1 MDGLRPSIAPQ
12 LCKPLYFLKAS
23 HPAWL
28 ASAHTCLEE
37 AALAFAACGI
47 TGPVVADLPYQTGD
61 VPDASSGNIMGHLV
75 GRTVASG
82 DAIHSNTV
90 FVLNLSQY
98 GRGRAGLCR
107 L

>member
-37 AALAFAACGI
+37 AALAFSACGI
-47 TGPVVADLPYQTGD
+47 TGPGVADLPYQTGD

-82 DAIHSNTV
+82 RSEEHTSELQSRPHLV
-90 FVLNLSQY
+90 
-98 GRGRAGLCR
+98 CR
-107 L
+107 LLLEK